1 MFSIRV
7 NGFISLVAFLFAI
20 SGLFATSAVAAA
32 ATPSEI
38 KQRMGPGDPVAGK
51 EKSAICQSCHGE
63 NGISADSSYPKLA
76 GQFASYIQKQIHQF
90 KSGDRKD
97 PMMSAMSQS
106 AGSDQ
111 DILDIAAYF
120 ASQKQMKGT
129 RRGLDKAGR
138 AAYKRGKLI
147 FRDGGNACNGCHGK
161 KGKGLAP
168 GRSEAPVIGGQHK
181 DYIVKQLKDFAKR
194 TRSNDPGGMMGV
206 ITGFMTLE
214 DIDAV
219 ATYLSTL

>member
-7 NGFISLVAFLFAI
+7 GGFISVIALLFVI
-20 SGLFATSAVAAA
+20 SGLVAATA
-32 ATPSEI
+32 ASAAVSPEDLKLRT
-38 KQRMGPGDPVAGK
+38 GPGDPVAGK

-63 NGISADSSYPKLA
+63 KGISADATYPKLA
-76 GQFASYIQKQIHQF
+76 GQFASYIAKQIHQF
-90 KSGDRKD
+90 QSGDRKD
-97 PMMSAMSQS
+97 PIMSAMSQS
-106 AGSDQ
+106 AGNDQ

-138 AAYKRGKLI
+138 AAYKRGKVI
-147 FRDGGNACNGCHGK
+147 FKDGGNACSGCHGK
-161 KGKGLAP
+161 KGKGISP
-168 GRSEAPVIGGQHK
+168 GSSEAPVIGGQHK

-206 ITGFMTLE
+206 ITGFMTFE
-214 DIDAV
+214 DIEAV
-219 ATYLSTL
+219 ATYVSTL

>member
-1 MFSIRV
+1 MFSIRI
-7 NGFISLVAFLFAI
+7 NGFVSLIAL
-20 SGLFATSAVAAA
+20 LFATSGVAAA
-32 ATPSEI
+32 ENPADV

-90 KSGDRKD
+90 KSGARKD

-120 ASQKQMKGT
+120 SSQKQMKGT
-129 RRGLDKAGR
+129 KRGLSMAER
-138 AAYKRGKLI
+138 TAYKRGKVL
-147 FRDGGNACNGCHGK
+147 FNDGGNSCYTCHGN
-161 KGKGLAP
+161 KGKGIAP
-168 GRSEAPVIGGQHK
+168 GKSEAPVIGGQHK
-181 DYIVKQLKDFAKR
+181 AYIVKQLMDFAKR

-219 ATYLSTL
+219 ATYVSTL